1 MAYKFPLGDAVLSGS
16 LTAKQGSLY
25 SSGSLTDI
33 ALRDDAGVRRFDV
46 DYAGGQVRM
55 RLANSA
61 GAVKASIAETGTIS
75 GSGDLNALGA
85 LVVGAQA
92 YGLNA
97 NGALTAS
104 SMASNWTN
112 AGRTVADMGIVTTID
127 INGGTVD
134 GAVIGGASAAAG
146 TFTALSGTTLG
157 ATAVTANSIDLQ
169 GGTATVGGL
178 TAEANLDIGAYT
190 FRATQFTSDIADGTA
205 PLIVTS
211 TTKVANL
218 NADKLDGNDW
228 AAPATLGSTTPAV
241 VSGSHFSGSGIM
253 QVGGA
258 MTTAGTVKLLG
269 VADTALAVGSDSFYF
284 KDGDGLVKSDS
295 MADYATAIA
304 GDGLVASSGVL
315 AVSLTELTEAA
326 VNVAAD
332 SLIFIDADGTVT
344 RRDTFA
350 DYATAIA
357 GNALVAASGVLA
369 VQTSGS
375 ALSIASDKL
384 GISGSIAGD
393 CLDSGPGDGV
403 DSIRS
408 LHVVADEST
417 IESVGRATLRVK
429 SAGITATQLATSVAG
444 VGILGGGGTALALDF
459 NELTAAAVDV
469 ATDSIG
475 IIDFNDSN
483 ASRKESIA
491 DLATA
496 MAGAGI
502 TATNGVFSTD
512 AGAAPTG
519 VGNANA
525 TLTEGTTYGTT
536 TLTADRTWTLPA
548 SPDDGDQ
555 VRVKAPP
562 SLGGFNL
569 LIAKQGSHTIDGA
582 NDIVLESD
590 SAAVT
595 LVYVATNLWKIM

>member
-1 MAYKFPLGDAVLSGS
+1 MAYKFQLGDAVLSGS

-46 DYAGGQVRM
+46 DYNASSVRL
-55 RLANSA
+55 RLVDGS
-61 GAVKASIAETGTIS
+61 GATKASMEQSGLIS

-112 AGRTVADMGIVTTID
+112 ATRTVADMGIVTTMD
-127 INGGTVD
+127 LNGGTID
-134 GAVIGGASAAAG
+134 GCTIATSNVTVGAGKTLDVAAG
-146 TFTALSGTTLG
+146 TLTTAAAQNLAIIQG
-157 ATAVTANSIDLQ
+157 AASNV
-169 GGTATVGGL
+169 
-178 TAEANLDIGAYT
+178 DIGGYT

-253 QVGGA
+253 QIGGA
-258 MTTAGTVKLLG
+258 MTAAGTVKLNG
-269 VADTALAVGSDSFYF
+269 VADTALAVASDSFYF

-315 AVSLTELTEAA
+315 AVSFNELTEAA

-332 SLIFIDADGTVT
+332 SLIFIDANGNVT
-344 RRDTFA
+344 RKDTFA

-459 NELTAAAVDV
+459 NELSAVAVDV
-469 ATDSIG
+469 AADSLGFVDATDS
-475 IIDFNDSN
+475 S
-483 ASRKESIA
+483 SKKTTIA
-491 DLATA
+491 LLATA

-536 TLTADRTWTLPA
+536 TLTQDRTWTLPA
-548 SPDDGDQ
+548 SPEDGDQ

>member
-1 MAYKFPLGDAVLSGS
+1 
-16 LTAKQGSLY
+16 
-25 SSGSLTDI
+25 
-33 ALRDDAGVRRFDV
+33 
-46 DYAGGQVRM
+46 
-55 RLANSA
+55 
-61 GAVKASIAETGTIS
+61 
-75 GSGDLNALGA
+75 
-85 LVVGAQA
+85 
-92 YGLNA
+92 
-97 NGALTAS
+97 
-104 SMASNWTN
+104 
-112 AGRTVADMGIVTTID
+112 
-127 INGGTVD
+127 
-134 GAVIGGASAAAG
+134 
-146 TFTALSGTTLG
+146 
-157 ATAVTANSIDLQ
+157 
-169 GGTATVGGL
+169 
-178 TAEANLDIGAYT
+178 
-190 FRATQFTSDIADGTA
+190 
-205 PLIVTS
+205 
-211 TTKVANL
+211 
-218 NADKLDGNDW
+218 
-228 AAPATLGSTTPAV
+228 
-241 VSGSHFSGSGIM
+241 
-253 QVGGA
+253 
-258 MTTAGTVKLLG
+258 MTTAGTVKFLG
-269 VADTALAVGSDSFYF
+269 VADAGVTVASDSFYF
-284 KDGDGLVKSDS
+284 KDGDDLVKSDS

-315 AVSLTELTEAA
+315 AVSFNELTEAA

-332 SLIFIDADGTVT
+332 SLIFIDANGNVT
-344 RRDTFA
+344 RKDTFA

-459 NELTAAAVDV
+459 NELSAAAVDV
-469 ATDSIG
+469 AADSIG
-475 IIDFNDSN
+475 IIDANDSN

-491 DLATA
+491 DLVTA
-496 MAGAGI
+496 MAGAGL
-502 TATNGVFSTD
+502 TATNGVLSTD
-512 AGAAPTG
+512 AGGTPTG

-562 SLGGFNL
+562 SLGGFKL
-569 LIAKQGSHTIDGA
+569 LIAKQGSHTIDGVS
-582 NDIVLESD
+582 DIILESD